1 MTTGKTITLT
11 IWTFVSKVMYLI
23 FNTLSRFVITLLRRQ
38 EYLSSNF
45 MAAVAIH
52 SDFRTQEEEICHC
65 FHYSP
70 SICYEV
76 MGVDV
81 MILVFLMLS
90 FKPVFHSSISP

>member
-1 MTTGKTITLT
+1 M
-11 IWTFVSKVMYLI
+11 
-23 FNTLSRFVITLLRRQ
+23 
-38 EYLSSNF
+38 SSNF
-45 MAAVAIH
+45 MAAVTITVILELKKRKSVTASTIP
-52 SDFRTQEEEICHC
+52 
-65 FHYSP
+65 P